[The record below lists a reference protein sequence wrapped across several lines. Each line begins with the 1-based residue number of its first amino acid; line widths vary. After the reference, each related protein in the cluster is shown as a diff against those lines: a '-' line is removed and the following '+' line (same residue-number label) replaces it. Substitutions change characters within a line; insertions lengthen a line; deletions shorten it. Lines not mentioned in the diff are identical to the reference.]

1 MSKKLNEYALSLLV
15 TLDYGFGLVHFST
28 NQFIMAASGFIEK
41 LKSFLIIDDWW

>member
-28 NQFIMAASGFIEK
+28 NQFIMASGFIEK